1 METTTLSVPKI
12 SCGHC
17 VMTIKEEL
25 SGLEGVKGVQGDPEN
40 KNITVEWET
49 PASLEKIKD
58 SLKKIDYP
66 VV

>member
-1 METTTLSVPKI
+1 
-12 SCGHC
+12 
-17 VMTIKEEL
+17 MTIKEEL
-25 SGLEGVKGVQGDPEN
+25 SSLEGVKGVQGDPEN